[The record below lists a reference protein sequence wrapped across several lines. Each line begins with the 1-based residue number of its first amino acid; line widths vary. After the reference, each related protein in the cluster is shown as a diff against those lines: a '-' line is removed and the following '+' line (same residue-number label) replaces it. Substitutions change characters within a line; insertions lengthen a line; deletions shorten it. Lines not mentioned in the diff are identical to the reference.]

1 MKDLRSEN
9 DTVDLQTRPD
19 PLPAAEKTARPR
31 ALLPILVFLI
41 LYLGGGIYFSWIRPV
56 KQGLGFYVMSVV
68 VAFGLALIVAFLQ
81 NPGLSFDEKIHL
93 CAKGIGDDNI
103 TIMLFIFL
111 IAGAFSG
118 IASQAGGVTS
128 TANLLLNIIPGRLA
142 IPGLFIIASLISM
155 AMGTSVGTIS
165 VIVPIAASLA
175 RTADF
180 PLALCVGAVVGGAMF
195 GDNLSFISDTTIAAT
210 RTQGV
215 EMKDKFRVNFRIAL
229 PAALLTIAILTVIAF
244 RTGGASMGTY
254 PFKLTLAIPYFIVLV
269 LALLGINVFLVLGAG
284 ILLFLAAGA
293 LSGSLT
299 LTTAFTSM
307 GEGTQGMFETMIVT
321 ILVASVSALM
331 EEYGG
336 FEAILAFIR
345 AHFRGRR
352 GGMLGIAFLTSFMD
366 IATANNTVAIVVA
379 APIARTISQEYG
391 IEPKKTASLL
401 DTCSCIFQGII
412 PYGAQLLIA
421 ASIARIP
428 SITIIPYLF
437 YPYLLLACV
446 LVFIAL
452 EKED

>member
-1 MKDLRSEN
+1 MKFN
-9 DTVDLQTRPD
+9 
-19 PLPAAEKTARPR
+19 R
-31 ALLPILVFLI
+31 AV
-41 LYLGGGIYFSWIRPV
+41 S
-56 KQGLGFYVMSVV
+56 K
-68 VAFGLALIVAFLQ
+68 
-81 NPGLSFDEKIHL
+81 
-93 CAKGIGDDNI
+93 
-103 TIMLFIFL
+103 L
-111 IAGAFSG
+111 IAGSLGMLLALGAFPDSG
-118 IASQAGGVTS
+118 FIAPMRASAETINAYGTINYNTDDKMYVYTLSGYTYDHSDVYNGTPCITIQNSERSHLEGVGDELNIFDTDENNLKLLASQQLTVEFSVTHVLIGQYQQGLIAEILS
-128 TANLLLNIIPGRLA
+128 EYISLGFRNIVLNIIYSPE
-142 IPGLFIIASLISM
+142 
-155 AMGTSVGTIS
+155 
-165 VIVPIAASLA
+165 
-175 RTADF
+175 
-180 PLALCVGAVVGGAMF
+180 
-195 GDNLSFISDTTIAAT
+195 TIAAAE
-210 RTQGV
+210 QHPQ
-215 EMKDKFRVNFRIAL
+215 KLD
-229 PAALLTIAILTVIAF
+229 ALLHEYTDFMIAELHEDPYRLSDYAISNAFITILRKKAVRHSCT
-244 RTGGASMGTY
+244 
-254 PFKLTLAIPYFIVLV
+254 
-269 LALLGINVFLVLGAG
+269 AG
-284 ILLFLAAGA
+284 V
-293 LSGSLT
+293 GSLT